1 MTELSI
7 IEKNILVNHQS
18 QTREEIIRTLGD
30 LLYENGYVKDT
41 FTEAV
46 LDREIIFPT
55 GLQTKTVG
63 VAIPHTDSEH
73 VETSTVAIATLAS
86 PVIFMGMG
94 YPDLE
99 IPVSIVM
106 MLAISDPKKVVD
118 TLTKVI
124 SVLENE
130 TTIEMLV
137 NASTETAIKNA
148 FLEHLSSYDAKA
160 SQA

>member
-1 MTELSI
+1 M
-7 IEKNILVNHQS
+7 
-18 QTREEIIRTLGD
+18 GD
-30 LLYENGYVKDT
+30 LLYKNGFVKDT
-41 FTEAV
+41 FIEAV

-73 VETSTVAIATLAS
+73 VEKSTVAIATLAS

-99 IPVSIVM
+99 IPVSIVI

-124 SVLENE
+124 SILENE
-130 TTIEMLV
+130 TTIEMVV
-137 NASTETAIKNA
+137 NASTENAIQSA
-148 FLEHLSSYDAKA
+148 FLEHISS
-160 SQA
+160 